1 MLVSLSVRDVM
12 TRDVL
17 TVTPDTAV
25 VNVAER
31 LAATDAGSLVV
42 CAESEPIGIVTRSDL
57 VEVLAAREDPGRT
70 LVVDVMSV
78 DLVTVGPDEPIENAA
93 ELLDEHGIGHLP
105 VVETDDEDDEGNGH
119 IVGVVSTTD
128 LSHYLP
134 YLGRTRHALERL
146 RRTPG
151 GPDTAYGDRDWH
163 FEHEGVE
170 DGLTVDDRIHFR
182 KRLSE
187 GDVAAFADATGDTNR
202 VHLDEAFAEQTR
214 FAGRIAHGILTA
226 GLVSAALARL
236 PGLTIYLS
244 QELSFLGPVRIG
256 ETVTAVCQ
264 VLEDLGGGK
273 FRLSTTVYDEDGD
286 AVIDGEAVVLVDELP
301 ADVDAEAEADV
312 EAADAS
318 EDED

>member
-1 MLVSLSVRDVM
+1 
-12 TRDVL
+12 
-17 TVTPDTAV
+17 
-25 VNVAER
+25 
-31 LAATDAGSLVV
+31 VV
-42 CAESEPIGIVTRSDL
+42 CAESEPLGIVTRSDL
-57 VEVLAAREDPGRT
+57 VEVLAAREDPGGT

-78 DLVTVGPDEPIENAA
+78 DLVTVGPDESIERAA

-105 VVETDDEDDEGNGH
+105 VVETDDEAGEDDDSNGR
-119 IVGVVSTTD
+119 IVGIVSTTD

-170 DGLTVDDRIHFR
+170 DGLTVGDRIHFS

-187 GDVAAFADATGDTNR
+187 EDVAAFADATGDTNR
-202 VHLDEAFAEQTR
+202 VHLDEAFAERTR
-214 FAGRIAHGILTA
+214 FGGRIAHGILTA

-256 ETVTAVCQ
+256 ETVTAVCE
-264 VLEDLGGGK
+264 VLEDLGDGK

-286 AVIDGEAVVLVDELP
+286 AVVDGEAVVLVDELP
-301 ADVDAEAEADV
+301 ADVDGAA
-312 EAADAS
+312 AADGGR
-318 EDED
+318 EN